1 MIDNMTLNYSMIDLQ
16 SLVVDG
22 IDTRDYPDFCDA
34 YFSEGF
40 YLDGTELPDDVLE
53 ELSND
58 PALVHQKVFDHI
70 Y

>member
-1 MIDNMTLNYSMIDLQ
+1 ME
-16 SLVVDG
+16 
-22 IDTRDYPDFCDA
+22 DYPDFCDA

-40 YLDGTELPDDVLE
+40 YLDGTEIPDDILE

-58 PALVHQKVFDHI
+58 SNLVHQKIIDHI

>member
-1 MIDNMTLNYSMIDLQ
+1 MDRNLIDMD
-16 SLVVDG
+16 SLKVDG
-22 IDTRDYPDFCDA
+22 IDMEDYPDFCDA

-40 YLDGTELPDDVLE
+40 YLDGTELPDIVLE

-58 PALVHQKVFDHI
+58 GELMNKKVFDTL

>member
-1 MIDNMTLNYSMIDLQ
+1 MTLKYSMVDTQ
-16 SLVVDG
+16 SLVLDG

-34 YFSEGF
+34 YFVEGF
-40 YLDGTELPDDVLE
+40 YLDGTEIPDDILE

-58 PALVHQKVFDHI
+58 SDLVHQKIIDHI

>member
-1 MIDNMTLNYSMIDLQ
+1 MTLKYSMIDTQ
-16 SLVVDG
+16 SLVLDG
-22 IDTRDYPDFCDA
+22 IDTTDYPDFCDA

-40 YLDGTELPDDVLE
+40 YLDGTEIPDDILE

-58 PALVHQKVFDHI
+58 SDLVHQKIIDLI

>member
-1 MIDNMTLNYSMIDLQ
+1 MKTNYSMVDTQ
-16 SLVVDG
+16 SLVVGG
-22 IDTRDYPDFCDA
+22 IDTKDYPDFCDA

-40 YLDGTELPDDVLE
+40 YLDGTEIPDDFLE

-58 PALVHQKVFDHI
+58 SDLLHQKIIDHI